1 MKVVICEPGQYA
13 RIAEIE
19 PTLTAEQKVVGGLI
33 DCVYPWP
40 NDMAALVCNDEGKL
54 NVMPLNRALED
65 YDVIA
70 GTFFICGIS
79 GENFCSLTE
88 EQTARY
94 LQKFH
99 DPEVFTQT
107 PFGLLRMR
115 TTPEQY
121 QRFMA
126 AKSQK
131 QPHHHEPSR

>member
-19 PTLTAEQKVVGGLI
+19 PTLKAEQEIVGGLI

-54 NVMPLNRALED
+54 NGLPLNRALED

-88 EQTARY
+88 EQRARY
-94 LQKFH
+94 LQKFRA
-99 DPEVFTQT
+99 PEVFAQT

-121 QRFMA
+121 QQLMNPTPPNFR
-126 AKSQK
+126 QT
-131 QPHHHEPSR
+131 PSR

>member
-19 PTLTAEQKVVGGLI
+19 PTLKAEQEIVGGLI

-54 NVMPLNRALED
+54 NGLPLNRALED

-94 LQKFH
+94 LQKFRA
-99 DPEVFTQT
+99 PEVFAQT

-121 QRFMA
+121 QQLMNPTPPNFR
-126 AKSQK
+126 QT
-131 QPHHHEPSR
+131 PSR

>member
-19 PTLTAEQKVVGGLI
+19 PTLKAEQEIVGGLI

-54 NVMPLNRALED
+54 NGLPLNRALED

-121 QRFMA
+121 QQLMNPTPPNFR
-126 AKSQK
+126 QT
-131 QPHHHEPSR
+131 PSR

>member
-19 PTLTAEQKVVGGLI
+19 PTLKAEQEIVGGLI

-40 NDMAALVCNDEGKL
+40 NDMVGLVCNDEGKL
-54 NVMPLNRALED
+54 NGLPLNRALED

-94 LQKFH
+94 LQKFRA
-99 DPEVFTQT
+99 PEVFAQT

-121 QRFMA
+121 QQLMNPTPPNFR
-126 AKSQK
+126 QT
-131 QPHHHEPSR
+131 PSR

>member
-54 NVMPLNRALED
+54 NGMPLNRALED

-94 LQKFH
+94 LQKFRA
-99 DPEVFTQT
+99 PEVFAQT

-131 QPHHHEPSR
+131 QPNRHEPSR

>member
-40 NDMAALVCNDEGKL
+40 NDRAALVCNDEGKL
-54 NVMPLNRALED
+54 NGMPLNRALED

-131 QPHHHEPSR
+131 QPNHHEPSR

>member
-19 PTLTAEQKVVGGLI
+19 PTLKAEQEIVGGLI

-54 NVMPLNRALED
+54 NGLPLNRALEN

-94 LQKFH
+94 LQKFRA
-99 DPEVFTQT
+99 PEVFAQT
-107 PFGLLRMR
+107 PYGLLRMR

-121 QRFMA
+121 QQLMNPTPPNFR
-126 AKSQK
+126 QT
-131 QPHHHEPSR
+131 PSR

>member
-33 DCVYPWP
+33 DCVYPWS

-54 NVMPLNRALED
+54 NGMPLNRALED

-88 EQTARY
+88 EQTAHY

-121 QRFMA
+121 QRFMT

-131 QPHHHEPSR
+131 EPHHHEPSR

>member
-19 PTLTAEQKVVGGLI
+19 PTLTAEQQVVGGLI

-54 NVMPLNRALED
+54 NGLPLNRALED

-94 LQKFH
+94 LQKFRA
-99 DPEVFTQT
+99 PEVFTQT

-115 TTPEQY
+115 TTPEEY

>member
-19 PTLTAEQKVVGGLI
+19 PTLKAEQEIVGGLI

-40 NDMAALVCNDEGKL
+40 NDMAVLVCNDEGKL
-54 NVMPLNRALED
+54 NGLPLNRALEN

-121 QRFMA
+121 QQLMA

-131 QPHHHEPSR
+131 QPNRHEPSR

>member
-19 PTLTAEQKVVGGLI
+19 PTLKAEQEIVGGLI

-54 NVMPLNRALED
+54 NGLPLNRALED

-79 GENFCSLTE
+79 GENFCSLIHAKIRW
-88 EQTARY
+88 Q
-94 LQKFH
+94 LQC
-99 DPEVFTQT
+99 V
-107 PFGLLRMR
+107 
-115 TTPEQY
+115 
-121 QRFMA
+121 
-126 AKSQK
+126 
-131 QPHHHEPSR
+131 

>member
-40 NDMAALVCNDEGKL
+40 NDRAALVCNDEGKL
-54 NVMPLNRALED
+54 NGMPLNRALED

-94 LQKFH
+94 LQKFRA
-99 DPEVFTQT
+99 PEVFAQT
-107 PFGLLRMR
+107 PYGLLRMR

-121 QRFMA
+121 QQLMA

-131 QPHHHEPSR
+131 QPNRHEPSR

>member
-19 PTLTAEQKVVGGLI
+19 PTLKAEQEIVGGLI

-40 NDMAALVCNDEGKL
+40 NDMVGLVCNDEGKL
-54 NVMPLNRALED
+54 NGLPLNRALED

-121 QRFMA
+121 QQLMNPTPPNFR
-126 AKSQK
+126 QT
-131 QPHHHEPSR
+131 PSR

>member
-13 RIAEIE
+13 RIADIE
-19 PTLTAEQKVVGGLI
+19 PTLKAEQEIVGGLI

-54 NVMPLNRALED
+54 NGLPLNRALEN

-94 LQKFH
+94 LQKFR
-99 DPEVFTQT
+99 DPEVFAQT

-115 TTPEQY
+115 TTPEEY
-121 QRFMA
+121 QRFMV

>member
-19 PTLTAEQKVVGGLI
+19 PTLKAEQEIVGGLI

-54 NVMPLNRALED
+54 NGLPLNRALED

-79 GENFCSLTE
+79 GEDFCNLTDR
-88 EQTARY
+88 QADY
-94 LQKFH
+94 YAMKFH
-99 DPEVFTQT
+99 SPEVFAQT

-121 QRFMA
+121 HQLMN
-126 AKSQK
+126 
-131 QPHHHEPSR
+131 PTPPNSRQTLSR

>member
-13 RIAEIE
+13 RIADIE
-19 PTLTAEQKVVGGLI
+19 PTLKAEQEIVGGLI
-33 DCVYPWP
+33 DCVFPWP

-54 NVMPLNRALED
+54 NGLPLNRALED

-79 GENFCSLTE
+79 GECFCSLTE
-88 EQTARY
+88 EQAARY
-94 LQKFH
+94 LQKFR
-99 DPEVFTQT
+99 DPEVFAQT
-107 PFGLLRMR
+107 PYGLLRMR
-115 TTPEQY
+115 TTPEEY

>member
-13 RIAEIE
+13 RIADIE
-19 PTLTAEQKVVGGLI
+19 PTLKAEQEIVGGLI

-54 NVMPLNRALED
+54 NGLPLNRALED

-121 QRFMA
+121 QQLMN
-126 AKSQK
+126 
-131 QPHHHEPSR
+131 PTPPNSRQILSR

>member
-54 NVMPLNRALED
+54 NGMPLNRALED

-121 QRFMA
+121 QQLMA

-131 QPHHHEPSR
+131 QPNRHEPSR

>member
-40 NDMAALVCNDEGKL
+40 NDRAALVCNDEGKL
-54 NVMPLNRALED
+54 NGMPLNRALED

-94 LQKFH
+94 LQKFRA
-99 DPEVFTQT
+99 PEVFAQT

-121 QRFMA
+121 QQLMNPTPPNFR
-126 AKSQK
+126 QTL
-131 QPHHHEPSR
+131 SR

>member
-40 NDMAALVCNDEGKL
+40 NDMVGLVCNDEGKL
-54 NVMPLNRALED
+54 NGLPLNRALED

-121 QRFMA
+121 QQLMA

-131 QPHHHEPSR
+131 QPNRHEPSR

>member
-19 PTLTAEQKVVGGLI
+19 PTLKAEQEIVGGLI

-54 NVMPLNRALED
+54 NGLPLNRALED

-94 LQKFH
+94 LQKFRA
-99 DPEVFTQT
+99 PEVFAQT
-107 PFGLLRMR
+107 PYGLLRMR

-121 QRFMA
+121 QQLMNPTPPNFR
-126 AKSQK
+126 QT
-131 QPHHHEPSR
+131 PSR

>member
-54 NVMPLNRALED
+54 NGLPLNRALED

-94 LQKFH
+94 LQKFRA
-99 DPEVFTQT
+99 PEVFAQT
-107 PFGLLRMR
+107 PYGLLRMR
-115 TTPEQY
+115 TTPEQN
-121 QRFMA
+121 QQLMA

-131 QPHHHEPSR
+131 QPNRHEPSR

>member
-19 PTLTAEQKVVGGLI
+19 PTLKAEQEIVGGLI

-40 NDMAALVCNDEGKL
+40 NDMVGLVCNDEGKL
-54 NVMPLNRALED
+54 NGLPLNRALED

-88 EQTARY
+88 EQRARY
-94 LQKFH
+94 LQKFRA
-99 DPEVFTQT
+99 PEVFAQT

-121 QRFMA
+121 QQLMNPTPPNFR
-126 AKSQK
+126 QT
-131 QPHHHEPSR
+131 PSR

>member
-19 PTLTAEQKVVGGLI
+19 PTLKAEQEIVGGLI

-54 NVMPLNRALED
+54 NGLPLNRALEN

-121 QRFMA
+121 QQLMA

-131 QPHHHEPSR
+131 QPNRHEPSR